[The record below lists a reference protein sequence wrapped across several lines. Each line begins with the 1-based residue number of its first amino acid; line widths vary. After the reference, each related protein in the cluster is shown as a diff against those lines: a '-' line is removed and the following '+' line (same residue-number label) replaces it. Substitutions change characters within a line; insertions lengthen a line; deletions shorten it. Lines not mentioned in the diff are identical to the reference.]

1 MESKEKT
8 AGREEPRNKEGRG
21 SGEERAFYIS
31 CGSGTSYGQDGK
43 VFSMLHSQLCSKL
56 AFWPLPKS

>member
-8 AGREEPRNKEGRG
+8 AGREEPRNKEGNG

-31 CGSGTSYGQDGK
+31 CGSGTSYGQESGGEG
-43 VFSMLHSQLCSKL
+43 VFH
-56 AFWPLPKS
+56 ATLPVVQ